1 MHSLGCIYMGWTCQ
15 GKPGGLSRT
24 QRNICHVVEHL
35 RLCLK
40 GFHQHGKGGCQEC
53 DVGFTWRGDA
63 GKVRGGHTPAV
74 EVTGGSHSPMTLSSV
89 PHMCGRL
96 FSDVRFFLSHT

>member
-15 GKPGGLSRT
+15 GKAGGLSRT
-24 QRNICHVVEHL
+24 QGNICHVVEHL

-40 GFHQHGKGGCQEC
+40 GSHQHRKGWCQEC
-53 DVGFTWRGDA
+53 EVGFTWRGEG

-74 EVTGGSHSPMTLSSV
+74 GVMGGPTHP
-89 PHMCGRL
+89 
-96 FSDVRFFLSHT
+96 